1 MSMMTRRGTAS
12 VGPAPAAAPSA
23 PRFPEAPNAAPATLP
38 PAELRRRLES
48 LMGQGLSGYLW
59 IERPAGGRGGQVAG
73 AVLLCG
79 GQPIHAWADGAHDE
93 AALRR
98 LLSAGAGDG
107 PDLSC
112 AVHPLSEKEV
122 LALAATFQ
130 APQLTQ
136 PFGADSGEVALLLR
150 DLAGVGHSGTVQ
162 LAAGGDESSWVRIL
176 MHEGKFL
183 GVYSAGSRR
192 LQPSL
197 AEVSAVLAEG
207 SPHLTLF
214 AAAGVPPALTL
225 PDEPAP
231 TGAEPAIPGA
241 TPARDELL
249 ETDLIW
255 FLSRFERGFS
265 RLKERKDAHADMLRV
280 LGELTNELATFVAAL
295 QNSATGAGVTAAQVV
310 AGELDRARQGGAIGL
325 DLKQGK
331 AGIDPGALAK
341 AYAAQPRRGYA
352 ATEYFRAASDALL
365 LLIERLLERMLGA
378 FHDAAAA
385 QLSREGCDTLLRE
398 VRGGLAEMT
407 AALA

>member
-12 VGPAPAAAPSA
+12 VGPAPIAAAAPA
-23 PRFPEAPNAAPATLP
+23 EPCFPEASNAALVAVPA
-38 PAELRRRLES
+38 AELRHRLES
-48 LMGQGLSGYLW
+48 LMSQGLSGYLW
-59 IERPAGGRGGQVAG
+59 IERPAGARGGQSAG

-79 GQPIHAWADGAHDE
+79 GRPIHAWADGAHDE

-98 LLSAGAGDG
+98 LLSAGAG

-112 AVHPLSEKEV
+112 TVHALSEKEV

-136 PFGADSGEVALLLR
+136 PFGTDSGEVALLLR
-150 DLAGVGHSGTVQ
+150 DLAGVGHSGTVH
-162 LAAGGDESSWVRIL
+162 LGAGGRDASWVRIL

-197 AEVSAVLAEG
+197 AEVSAVLAGE

-214 AAAGVPPALTL
+214 AAVGVPAALTL
-225 PDEPAP
+225 PAEPAP
-231 TGAEPAIPGA
+231 VSAEPAIPGA

-265 RLKERKDAHADMLRV
+265 RLKERKDPHADMLRV

-295 QNSATGAGVTAAQVV
+295 QNSTTGAGTTAAQVV

-325 DLKQGK
+325 DLKLGK

-341 AYAAQPRRGYA
+341 AYGAQPRRGYA
-352 ATEYFRAASDALL
+352 ATEYFRVASDALL
-365 LLIERLLERMLGA
+365 LLIERLLGRMLGA
-378 FHDAAAA
+378 FYDAAAA